1 METPTKKNRFGAVGR
16 LGGQVKRLGSG
27 MKKQTMKTAG
37 AVWSVGTGG
46 SSGAGNGGDGHGFE
60 SGCDHYAFARGG
72 TFNRRNRR
80 NSPGRAGCHRTVGRM
95 GEISRSIMVGNR
107 DPGAHPGGNAGS

>member
-46 SSGAGNGGDGHGFE
+46 SSGAGNGGDGHGFDWDDDE
-60 SGCDHYAFARGG
+60 
-72 TFNRRNRR
+72 
-80 NSPGRAGCHRTVGRM
+80 
-95 GEISRSIMVGNR
+95 R
-107 DPGAHPGGNAGS
+107 DERVMDLFRFLQL